1 MDYQD
6 VFIRE
11 VRVNYIQ
18 TEEKLFAI
26 RGPEQVATFVR
37 KVLTD
42 NSREHLVALYLDGSH
57 SVASYSVVSIGTAT
71 TTTAHPRE
79 VFQRAISCGAAAII
93 LAHNHPS
100 GEVKPS
106 AEDESMTKRLRDVGE
121 LIGIKLLDHVIV
133 TETSFHSIKEN
144 GGGWIL

>member
-18 TEEKLFAI
+18 TEEKLFNI
-26 RGPEQVATFVR
+26 RCAEHVAAFVR

-42 NSREHLVALYLDGSH
+42 NSREHMVALYLNGSH
-57 SVASYSVVSIGTAT
+57 SVTSYSIISIGTAT
-71 TTTAHPRE
+71 ESTAHPRE
-79 VFQRAISCGAAAII
+79 IFQRAISCGASAVV

-100 GEVKPS
+100 GAVNPS
-106 AEDESMTKRLRDVGE
+106 IEDERCTKRIKEVGE
-121 LIGIKLLDHVIV
+121 LVGIKLLDHVIV
-133 TETSFHSIKEN
+133 SDASFHSMRES
-144 GGGWIL
+144 GPW